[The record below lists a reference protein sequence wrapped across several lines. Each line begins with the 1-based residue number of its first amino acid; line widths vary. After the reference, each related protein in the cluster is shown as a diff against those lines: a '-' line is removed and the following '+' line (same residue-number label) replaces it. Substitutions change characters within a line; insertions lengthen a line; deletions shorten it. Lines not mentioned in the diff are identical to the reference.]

1 MPDDEE
7 PKIIADDDWKA
18 EARAEKERL
27 AKEAAEERAARQA
40 GQGEASPFLALLDL
54 LAQQAVLSLGGAQL
68 PNGQTLPANPQA
80 AKLFID
86 MLSDLETKTKGNLGK
101 EESEVLTSLLSRL
114 RWAFSMGSAPR
125 AGVSPRPS
133 EPEKAAPPTGSSKG
147 ETPKA

>member
-27 AKEAAEERAARQA
+27 AKEAAAEEAAKEE

-54 LAQQAVLSLGGAQL
+54 LAQQAVLALGGAQL

-80 AKLFID
+80 AQLFID
-86 MLSDLETKTKGNLGK
+86 MLADIETKTKGNLTK
-101 EESEVLTSLLSRL
+101 EESEILTSLLSRL
-114 RWAFSMGSAPR
+114 RWAFSMGGSGAGAP
-125 AGVSPRPS
+125 G
-133 EPEKAAPPTGSSKG
+133 AAPPEGAPPAAEEG
-147 ETPKA
+147 TPQS